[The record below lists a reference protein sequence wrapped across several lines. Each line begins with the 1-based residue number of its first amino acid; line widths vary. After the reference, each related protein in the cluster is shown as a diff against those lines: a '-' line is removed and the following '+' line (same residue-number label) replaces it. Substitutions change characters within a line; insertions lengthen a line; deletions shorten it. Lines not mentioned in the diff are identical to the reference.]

1 MKQSIEGTKRPVK
14 LPTNNVRQIVDEGK
28 KGKYNSVPRRDN
40 RGGMKGEGVSLDRL
54 KVAYHE
60 WRAVA
65 EKQTGL
71 EWYDSDELFAAFK
84 MSQEKNISMAD
95 AIEIIAVKKEGD
107 NGEQFKLRSV
117 RKKSK

>member
-1 MKQSIEGTKRPVK
+1 MQDMKQNIEMKKCPVELTTENNRQKLVKRK
-14 LPTNNVRQIVDEGK
+14 QGGYK
-28 KGKYNSVPRRDN
+28 SVSRRDD
-40 RGGMKGEGVSLDRL
+40 RGSIKREGVDNTCFDRM

-95 AIEIIAVKKEGD
+95 AIEITFVNEEGD
-107 NGEQFKLRSV
+107 NGEQF
-117 RKKSK
+117 